1 MEIRR
6 LCGFSSFSQ
15 LWSNMICQEMHI
27 FCSILGTNIHE
38 NSLKRQHE
46 NCPYNE
52 KIKKKGRRRNLFTVY
67 LPVVAIREVGF
78 LGVWVFWAYKKL
90 RLDLSYEMCIFCV
103 VCLLI

>member
-52 KIKKKGRRRNLFTVY
+52 KIKKKKEEEEIFLLFIY
-67 LPVVAIREVGF
+67 L
-78 LGVWVFWAYKKL
+78 
-90 RLDLSYEMCIFCV
+90 
-103 VCLLI
+103 